1 MRKIK
6 LTILKTLEKT
16 PIKKLYKNGTVEL
29 ILDQIDM
36 GEITTRAAEIS
47 FFTTLAI
54 FPVLLFIISVI
65 GFIPELKLLSILNY
79 FNNLIPEVAYGLL
92 KSILESIVAQRSIW
106 LIIVSLVTA
115 SWAYNKAIKALIK
128 GMNSA
133 YGVKET
139 RGFFKVFLLSTL
151 FIIVL
156 IILIVFTLVL
166 IVYGRKIEI
175 LFLDLLKLDAEL
187 IALLDFGRFFLC
199 IAFAVV
205 GFNLIYKLSPN
216 LRLQYRYTL
225 PGALI
230 TTVSWIVI
238 SFIYAYYTNNMPE
251 KINVYGP
258 ITETI
263 VLLTWIYFGSFAII
277 FGYKFNAVRYFK
289 RKNKEKNNNSLSQIE
304 LR

>member
-1 MRKIK
+1 MIGKIK
-6 LTILKTLEKT
+6 LVILRALEKT
-16 PIKKLYKNGTVEL
+16 PIKKLYKNGTLEL

-54 FPVLLFIISVI
+54 FPVLLFMISVI
-65 GFIPELKLLSILNY
+65 GFIPEFKLLSILNY
-79 FNNLIPEVAYGLL
+79 FESFIPEVAYGLL
-92 KSILESIVAQRSIW
+92 KSIIESIVAQRSIW
-106 LIIVSLVTA
+106 LIIVSLVAA

-139 RGFFKVFLLSTL
+139 RGFFKVFLLSIL
-151 FIIVL
+151 FILVL

-166 IVYGRKIEI
+166 VVYGRKIEFF
-175 LFLDLLKLDAEL
+175 FLDLLKLSKDL
-187 IALLDFGRFFLC
+187 VVLLDFGRFSLC
-199 IAFAVV
+199 IALAVI

-216 LRLQYRYTL
+216 IKLKYRYTF

-230 TTVSWIVI
+230 TTISWIVI

-289 RKNKEKNNNSLSQIE
+289 RENKTKN
-304 LR
+304 